1 MIPQIFEY
9 FFYNFGLNPFYINQQ
24 IKTHFKGDCQM
35 TPMQKKRAYISFT
48 SWLPVLSLT
57 CAAFVFNTSEFI
69 PIGLLSAIASDFSMS
84 EAGAGMLITIYA
96 WVVALA
102 SLPLMLSFSN
112 AELRRLM
119 LCVMALFVLSHA
131 LSSLATSYAML
142 MSSRIGVALSHALF
156 WSIASPM
163 AIKAAPRG
171 KHSMALGFIVA
182 GSSLALTAGLPI
194 GRVIGLYL
202 DWRSTFGCIGIL
214 AFLILVLF
222 WRVFPTMPSA
232 QNISLKTL
240 PTLLS
245 NKPFT
250 KICLLTLIFITGEFC
265 AYSYIEPFLALRLNN
280 SVITYALIV
289 FGASGILAS
298 VAFSKYYDK
307 HHLTFVNLCLFGVVA
322 SLLLLYF
329 IAHSLWL
336 VILLCGFWGFVI
348 ACFNIVFQSQTIAC
362 VPDAS
367 AVAMS
372 IFSGI
377 YNVGIGSGAFI
388 GGMVCESLGVD
399 FVGFVGGGVAFVA
412 CMYYV
417 RKMPFARA
425 FHYFRLKKSR
435 G

>member
-1 MIPQIFEY
+1 
-9 FFYNFGLNPFYINQQ
+9 
-24 IKTHFKGDCQM
+24 M
-35 TPMQKKRAYISFT
+35 TPMQKKRAIVSFT
-48 SWLPVLSLT
+48 SWLPVLSLA

-69 PIGLLSAIASDFSMS
+69 PIGLLSSIASDFNMS

-102 SLPLMLSFSN
+102 SLPLMLSFSRT
-112 AELRRLM
+112 ELRRLM

-131 LSSLATSYAML
+131 LSAIATSYASL
-142 MSSRIGVALSHALF
+142 MASRIGVALSHALF

-182 GSSLALTAGLPI
+182 GSSLALSAGLPI

-202 DWRSTFGCIGIL
+202 DWRSTFACIGIL

-222 WRVFPTMPSA
+222 WRVFPAMPST

-240 PTLLS
+240 PKLLA
-245 NKPFT
+245 NKPFI

-265 AYSYIEPFLALRLNN
+265 AYSYIEPFLAQHLQD
-280 SVITYALIV
+280 SVITYALVV

-307 HHLTFVNLCLFGVVA
+307 HHLAFVNLCLFGVVG
-322 SLLLLYF
+322 SLFLLYF

-336 VILLCGFWGFVI
+336 VIMLCGFWGFAI
-348 ACFNIVFQSQTIAC
+348 ACFNIVFQSQTIAS
-362 VPDAS
+362 VPEAS

-388 GGMVCESLGVD
+388 GGTVCESLGVD
-399 FVGFVGGGVAFVA
+399 FVGFVGGAVAFVA
-412 CMYYV
+412 CAYYV
-417 RKMPFARA
+417 QKMPFARA
-425 FHYFRLKKSR
+425 FRYFRLRKSK
-435 G
+435 

>member
-1 MIPQIFEY
+1 
-9 FFYNFGLNPFYINQQ
+9 
-24 IKTHFKGDCQM
+24 
-35 TPMQKKRAYISFT
+35 MQKKRAIVSFT
-48 SWLPVLSLT
+48 SWLPVLSLA

-69 PIGLLSAIASDFSMS
+69 PIGLLSSIASDFNMS

-102 SLPLMLSFSN
+102 SLPLMLSFSRT
-112 AELRRLM
+112 ELRRLM

-131 LSSLATSYAML
+131 LSAIATSYASL
-142 MSSRIGVALSHALF
+142 MASRIGVALSHALF

-182 GSSLALTAGLPI
+182 GSSLALSAGLPI

-202 DWRSTFGCIGIL
+202 DWRSTFACIGIL

-222 WRVFPTMPSA
+222 WRVFPAMPST

-240 PTLLS
+240 PKLLA
-245 NKPFT
+245 NKPFI

-265 AYSYIEPFLALRLNN
+265 AYSYIEPFLAQHLQD
-280 SVITYALIV
+280 SVITYALVV

-307 HHLTFVNLCLFGVVA
+307 HHLAFVNLCLFGVVG
-322 SLLLLYF
+322 SLFLLYF

-336 VILLCGFWGFVI
+336 VIMLCGFWGFAI
-348 ACFNIVFQSQTIAC
+348 ACFNIVFQSQTIAS
-362 VPDAS
+362 VPEAS

-388 GGMVCESLGVD
+388 GGTVCESLGVD
-399 FVGFVGGGVAFVA
+399 FVGFVGGAVAFVA
-412 CMYYV
+412 CAYYV
-417 RKMPFARA
+417 QKMPFARA
-425 FHYFRLKKSR
+425 FRYFRLRKSK
-435 G
+435 

>member
-1 MIPQIFEY
+1 
-9 FFYNFGLNPFYINQQ
+9 
-24 IKTHFKGDCQM
+24 
-35 TPMQKKRAYISFT
+35 MQKKRAIVSFT
-48 SWLPVLSLT
+48 SWLPVLSLA

-69 PIGLLSAIASDFSMS
+69 PIGLLSSIASDFNMS

-102 SLPLMLSFSN
+102 SLPLMLSFSRT
-112 AELRRLM
+112 ELRRLM
-119 LCVMALFVLSHA
+119 LCVMTLFVLSHA
-131 LSSLATSYAML
+131 LSAIATSYASL
-142 MSSRIGVALSHALF
+142 MASRIGVALSHALF

-182 GSSLALTAGLPI
+182 GSSLALSAGLPI

-202 DWRSTFGCIGIL
+202 DWRSTFACIGIL

-222 WRVFPTMPSA
+222 WRVFPAMPST

-240 PTLLS
+240 PKLLA
-245 NKPFT
+245 NKPFI

-265 AYSYIEPFLALRLNN
+265 AYSYIEPFLAQHLQD
-280 SVITYALIV
+280 SVITYALVV

-307 HHLTFVNLCLFGVVA
+307 HHLAFVNLCLFGVVG
-322 SLLLLYF
+322 SLFLLYF

-336 VILLCGFWGFVI
+336 VIMLCGFWGFAI
-348 ACFNIVFQSQTIAC
+348 ACFNIVFQSQTIAS
-362 VPDAS
+362 VPEAS

-388 GGMVCESLGVD
+388 GGTVCESLGVD
-399 FVGFVGGGVAFVA
+399 FVGFVGGTVAFVA
-412 CMYYV
+412 CAYYV
-417 RKMPFARA
+417 QKMPFARA
-425 FHYFRLKKSR
+425 FRYFRLRKSK
-435 G
+435 

>member
-1 MIPQIFEY
+1 
-9 FFYNFGLNPFYINQQ
+9 
-24 IKTHFKGDCQM
+24 M
-35 TPMQKKRAYISFT
+35 TPMQKKRAIVSFT
-48 SWLPVLSLT
+48 SWLPVLSLA

-69 PIGLLSAIASDFSMS
+69 PIGLLSSIASDFNMS

-102 SLPLMLSFSN
+102 SLPLMLSFSRT
-112 AELRRLM
+112 ELRRLM
-119 LCVMALFVLSHA
+119 LCVMTLFVLSHA
-131 LSSLATSYAML
+131 LSAIATSYASL
-142 MSSRIGVALSHALF
+142 MASRIGVALSHALF

-163 AIKAAPRG
+163 AIKATPRG

-182 GSSLALTAGLPI
+182 GSSLALSAGLPI

-202 DWRSTFGCIGIL
+202 DWRSTFACIGIL

-222 WRVFPTMPSA
+222 WRVFPAMPST

-240 PTLLS
+240 PKLLA
-245 NKPFT
+245 NKPFI

-265 AYSYIEPFLALRLNN
+265 AYSYIEPFLAQHLQD
-280 SVITYALIV
+280 SVITYALVV

-307 HHLTFVNLCLFGVVA
+307 HHLAFVNLCLFGVVG
-322 SLLLLYF
+322 SLFLLYF

-336 VILLCGFWGFVI
+336 VIMLCGFWGFAI
-348 ACFNIVFQSQTIAC
+348 ACFNIVFQSQTIAS
-362 VPDAS
+362 VPEAS

-388 GGMVCESLGVD
+388 GGTVCESLGVD
-399 FVGFVGGGVAFVA
+399 FVGFVGGTVAFVA
-412 CMYYV
+412 CAYYV
-417 RKMPFARA
+417 QKMPFARA
-425 FHYFRLKKSR
+425 FRYFRLRKSK
-435 G
+435 

>member
-1 MIPQIFEY
+1 
-9 FFYNFGLNPFYINQQ
+9 
-24 IKTHFKGDCQM
+24 M
-35 TPMQKKRAYISFT
+35 TPMQKKRAIVSFT
-48 SWLPVLSLT
+48 SWLPVLSLA

-69 PIGLLSAIASDFSMS
+69 PIGLLSSIASDFNMS

-102 SLPLMLSFSN
+102 SLPLMLSFSRT
-112 AELRRLM
+112 ELRRLM

-131 LSSLATSYAML
+131 LSAIATSYASL
-142 MSSRIGVALSHALF
+142 MASRIGVALSHALF

-182 GSSLALTAGLPI
+182 GSSLALSAGLPI

-202 DWRSTFGCIGIL
+202 DWRSTFACIGIL

-222 WRVFPTMPSA
+222 WRVFPAMPST

-240 PTLLS
+240 PKLLA
-245 NKPFT
+245 NKPFI

-265 AYSYIEPFLALRLNN
+265 AYSYIEPFLAQHLQD
-280 SVITYALIV
+280 SVITYALVV

-307 HHLTFVNLCLFGVVA
+307 HHLAFVNLCLFGVVG
-322 SLLLLYF
+322 SLFLLYF

-336 VILLCGFWGFVI
+336 VIMLCGFWGFAI
-348 ACFNIVFQSQTIAC
+348 ACFNIVFQSQTIAS
-362 VPDAS
+362 VPEAS

-388 GGMVCESLGVD
+388 GGTVCESLGVD
-399 FVGFVGGGVAFVA
+399 FVGFVGGTVAFVA
-412 CMYYV
+412 CAYYV
-417 RKMPFARA
+417 QKMPFARA
-425 FHYFRLKKSR
+425 FRYFRLRKSK
-435 G
+435 

>member
-1 MIPQIFEY
+1 
-9 FFYNFGLNPFYINQQ
+9 
-24 IKTHFKGDCQM
+24 
-35 TPMQKKRAYISFT
+35 MQKKRAIVSFT
-48 SWLPVLSLT
+48 SWLPVLSLA

-69 PIGLLSAIASDFSMS
+69 PIGLLSSIASDFNMS

-102 SLPLMLSFSN
+102 SLPLMLSFSRT
-112 AELRRLM
+112 ELRRLM

-131 LSSLATSYAML
+131 LSAIATSYASL
-142 MSSRIGVALSHALF
+142 MASRIGVALSHALF

-182 GSSLALTAGLPI
+182 GSSLALSAGLPI

-202 DWRSTFGCIGIL
+202 DWRSTFACIGIL

-222 WRVFPTMPSA
+222 WRVFPAMPST

-240 PTLLS
+240 PKLLA
-245 NKPFT
+245 NKPFI

-265 AYSYIEPFLALRLNN
+265 AYSYIEPFLAQHLQD
-280 SVITYALIV
+280 SVITYALVV

-307 HHLTFVNLCLFGVVA
+307 HHLAFVNLCLFGVVG
-322 SLLLLYF
+322 SLFLLYF

-336 VILLCGFWGFVI
+336 VIMLCGFWGFAI
-348 ACFNIVFQSQTIAC
+348 ACFNIVFQSQTIAS
-362 VPDAS
+362 VPEAS

-388 GGMVCESLGVD
+388 GGTVCESLGVD
-399 FVGFVGGGVAFVA
+399 FVGFVGGTVAFVA
-412 CMYYV
+412 CAYYV
-417 RKMPFARA
+417 QKMPFARA
-425 FHYFRLKKSR
+425 FRYFRLRKSK
-435 G
+435 

>member
-1 MIPQIFEY
+1 
-9 FFYNFGLNPFYINQQ
+9 
-24 IKTHFKGDCQM
+24 M
-35 TPMQKKRAYISFT
+35 TPMQKKRAIVSFT
-48 SWLPVLSLT
+48 SWLPVLSLA

-69 PIGLLSAIASDFSMS
+69 PIGLLSSIASDFNMS

-102 SLPLMLSFSN
+102 SLPLMLSFSRT
-112 AELRRLM
+112 ELRRLM
-119 LCVMALFVLSHA
+119 LCVMTLFVLSHA
-131 LSSLATSYAML
+131 LSAIATSYASL
-142 MSSRIGVALSHALF
+142 MASRIGVALSHALF

-182 GSSLALTAGLPI
+182 GSSLALSAGLPI

-202 DWRSTFGCIGIL
+202 DWRSTFACIGIL

-222 WRVFPTMPSA
+222 WRVFPAMPST

-240 PTLLS
+240 PKLLA
-245 NKPFT
+245 NKPFI

-265 AYSYIEPFLALRLNN
+265 AYSYIEPFLAQHLQD
-280 SVITYALIV
+280 SVITYALVV

-307 HHLTFVNLCLFGVVA
+307 HHLAFVNLCLFGVVG
-322 SLLLLYF
+322 SLFLLYF

-336 VILLCGFWGFVI
+336 VIMLCGFWGFAI
-348 ACFNIVFQSQTIAC
+348 ACFNIVFQSQTIAS
-362 VPDAS
+362 VPEAS

-388 GGMVCESLGVD
+388 GGTVCESLGVD
-399 FVGFVGGGVAFVA
+399 FVGFVGGAVAFVA
-412 CMYYV
+412 CAYYV
-417 RKMPFARA
+417 QKMPFARA
-425 FHYFRLKKSR
+425 FRYFRLRKSK
-435 G
+435 